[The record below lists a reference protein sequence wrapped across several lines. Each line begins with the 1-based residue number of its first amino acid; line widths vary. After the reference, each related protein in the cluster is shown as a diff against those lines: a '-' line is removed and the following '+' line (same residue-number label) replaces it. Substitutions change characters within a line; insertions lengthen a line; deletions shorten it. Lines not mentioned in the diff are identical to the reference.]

1 MYQTRRWPRSVSMFA
16 LFVLLALVDAHA
28 ATTVG
33 EVALLRGGA
42 TLVPAGGGAVRALT
56 RGSPLYEGDLV
67 EVGTDGLLGLLFND
81 GSRFWLGAGARMRI
95 DQVANDDEPVFSA
108 AILRGAFRFVTGLV
122 AKRRVGAMRVA
133 TGAVATIGIRGT
145 TVGGEVQGDAAT
157 IVLLAD
163 ADDPNRATAI
173 EVANAHG
180 QVVLDQAGF
189 GTRVPDAHS
198 PPSPPERMSLRAI
211 DNLARNI
218 QSIQRIAVPRPVLP

>member
-1 MYQTRRWPRSVSMFA
+1 MFKARRVLCIVSV
-16 LFVLLALVDAHA
+16 LVLMLVGVPGDVRA
-28 ATTVG
+28 AVTVG

-42 TLVPAGGGAVRALT
+42 SLVPTGGGAVRALT
-56 RGSPLYEGDLV
+56 RGSPLYEGDVV
-67 EVGTDGLLGLLFND
+67 EVGDDGLLGLLFND

-95 DQVANDDEPVFSA
+95 DQVANDDQPVFSA

-163 ADDPNRATAI
+163 ADDPARATAI

-180 QVVLDQAGF
+180 QVVLDRAGF

-218 QSIQRIAVPRPVLP
+218 QSIQRIAVPRPALP